1 MAEDIQAEAKPERK
15 KKEKIIQ
22 TMGTRKRAIARATIK
37 AGKGVVRINAKPL
50 DLWEPSYARLRL
62 REPIMLA
69 EQVAGGVDIEVNV
82 TGGGFWGQTDA
93 ARTAIANG
101 LVEWS
106 GDEQLRQNMM
116 DYDRTLLVSDS
127 RRTEPHKPS
136 RSSAGP
142 RRKKQQSKR

>member
-82 TGGGFWGQTDA
+82 TGGGFWG
-93 ARTAIANG
+93 
-101 LVEWS
+101 
-106 GDEQLRQNMM
+106 
-116 DYDRTLLVSDS
+116 
-127 RRTEPHKPS
+127 
-136 RSSAGP
+136 
-142 RRKKQQSKR
+142 